1 MKQKVGGLLTTRLDR
16 MSTCGGTICYYWT
29 NSFFLSETKPKS
41 NLDVPLKYF
50 KTHFTASQWAFPE

>member
-29 NSFFLSETKPKS
+29 NSFSFLS
-41 NLDVPLKYF
+41 
-50 KTHFTASQWAFPE
+50 AFSLQDGHQRLAKLYIK